1 MMEENKGTYAYPNG
15 IYYIFVFIL
24 KIDNERVRYSLIVV
38 YDRRKYEVQ
47 SQPF

>member
-24 KIDNERVRYSLIVV
+24 KIDNERAFNSLVIV
-38 YDRRKYEVQ
+38 YNRRNYEVQ

>member
-24 KIDNERVRYSLIVV
+24 KIDNERAIKPSHCLL
-38 YDRRKYEVQ
+38 
-47 SQPF
+47 